1 MNNHCL
7 KHGYYIIYHHSLVY
21 RHLTGHLSF
30 VFGADEDICGGMAL
44 KKKNYMHPFW
54 NVVSKPN
61 CHLSLLLYG
70 KDGMN
75 ATFYLMVMLDDVSK
89 ETTKAITI
97 HIL

>member
-1 MNNHCL
+1 
-7 KHGYYIIYHHSLVY
+7 
-21 RHLTGHLSF
+21 
-30 VFGADEDICGGMAL
+30 
-44 KKKNYMHPFW
+44 MHPFW

-75 ATFYLMVMLDDVSK
+75 ATFYLMVMLDGVSK